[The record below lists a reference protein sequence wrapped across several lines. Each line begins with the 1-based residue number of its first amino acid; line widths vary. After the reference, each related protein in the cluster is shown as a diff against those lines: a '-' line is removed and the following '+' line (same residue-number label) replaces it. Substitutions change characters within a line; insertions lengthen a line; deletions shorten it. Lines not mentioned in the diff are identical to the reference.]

1 MTVYA
6 GRDGSVLRA
15 AVTTPW
21 YPHPHN
27 RMNGSFVADH
37 ARLVRRLFS
46 NVSVVHASEWPG
58 GTQERCDSIRADVD
72 RVLGLSTERGALPI
86 SSAVG
91 PLFRVPVM
99 IVGGASV
106 PQRAEAAVRDTAIA
120 LGPRGL
126 DADLVHGHVGY
137 LGGLIASRLASSD
150 ARVFVTEH
158 STGLR
163 AVLDDPQGLA
173 QYAEVLDR
181 CDELFCVSEVLRG
194 QILRALPD
202 FSAKVSV
209 LPNPVDIDGVP
220 RRDSAPS
227 SLRRWLYV
235 GGLIDRK
242 GVTRLL
248 EVFAA
253 VAATDPSIELTMIGE
268 GPLRQQLEE
277 TVKSRGLSGRVH
289 LPGVLRHGEL
299 LAELPSYDVLVHLS
313 DYETFGLS
321 VLEAVAAGIPVVV
334 TACGGPEETLEGL
347 VPLVGR
353 MVAVGAETD
362 EVAHAIVEL
371 GNSLDDL
378 DLNRARE
385 VLASR
390 YSPDAVC
397 ARLATAYGLG
407 ESERVAPPSEVAV
420 DGAREPTQVT
430 VLAVSAWRR
439 YAVLEELAVLER
451 THTPALLVSTD
462 SALCEQSAIPYA
474 APKELA
480 EPGAPVAAP
489 IDDASFARRMIRDL
503 RRRKLAAARTADR
516 TPSGQTTTWVPVD
529 ATILMTDLHS
539 ASLALRLLD
548 ASPARRLSFE
558 LDRGGAFGP
567 TSDAEELGESGE
579 ATA

>member
-1 MTVYA
+1 MTVSS

-58 GTQERCDSIRADVD
+58 GTPERCDAMRADLD
-72 RVLGLSTERGALPI
+72 RVLAMSRERGALPI

-99 IVGGASV
+99 IVGGATV
-106 PQRAEAAVRDTAIA
+106 PQRAEAAVRDTAVG

-126 DADLVHGHVGY
+126 DAELVHGHVGY
-137 LGGLIASRLASSD
+137 LGGLIASRLASSE
-150 ARVFVTEH
+150 AQVFVTEH
-158 STGLR
+158 STGLQ

-194 QILRALPD
+194 QVLRALPD
-202 FSAKVSV
+202 FAAKVSV
-209 LPNPVDIDGVP
+209 LPNPVDIEGVA

-248 EVFAA
+248 DVFTA

-277 TVKSRGLSGRVH
+277 TIKSRGLSGRVQ
-289 LPGVLRHGEL
+289 LSGVLRHSEL
-299 LAELPSYDVLVHLS
+299 LAELPSYDLLVHLS
-313 DYETFGLS
+313 EYETFGLS
-321 VLEAVAAGIPVVV
+321 VLEAVVAGVPVVV

-353 MVAVGAETD
+353 MVAVGAD
-362 EVAHAIVEL
+362 VDDVAHAIVEL
-371 GNSLDDL
+371 GNSLHDL
-378 DLNRARE
+378 DLTRARV

-390 YSPDAVC
+390 YSPDAVS
-397 ARLATAYGLG
+397 ARLATAYGLREG
-407 ESERVAPPSEVAV
+407 EQVAPPSGVA
-420 DGAREPTQVT
+420 ANRTPEPTQVT

-439 YAVLEELAVLER
+439 YAVVEELAILER

-462 SALCEQSAIPYA
+462 SALCEQSTIPYV
-474 APKELA
+474 APKELT
-480 EPGAPVAAP
+480 ETGAPVAALT
-489 IDDASFARRMIRDL
+489 DDASFARRMIRGV
-503 RRRKLAAARTADR
+503 RQRKLAAARSAER
-516 TPSGQTTTWVPVD
+516 TPSGQPTTWVPMD

-548 ASPARRLSFE
+548 TSPARRLSFE

-567 TSDAEELGESGE
+567 TSDSEEPGGSVE
-579 ATA
+579 APA